1 MLLGYSHKFYFVS
14 DIHYFMFLT
23 VPNLNKRGRLFYIK
37 IISTAFFEH
46 NAHAHN
52 NNNNNNNAC

>member
-1 MLLGYSHKFYFVS
+1 
-14 DIHYFMFLT
+14 MFLT

-52 NNNNNNNAC
+52 NNNNNNNNNNAC